1 MIKQTV
7 AFIGGDKRQLYAAK
21 ALLKQGYTVYLVG
34 FDKLKHSGELHITDF
49 DTALKKAEI
58 FIFPVTGV
66 RGTAVPCN
74 YSENEIILADNLLEQ
89 LKSKIVFC
97 GKSDSLQCLSSEL
110 RINDYLR
117 REEFAV
123 ANALPTA
130 EGAVQIAMEQYQGT
144 IFGSRCLVV
153 GYGRIGKILSRMLR
167 ALNGDVTVSA
177 RKADHFRYIQAD
189 GNKAMKTQDIDSLEN
204 FDIVFNTVPKLV
216 VDKQVLAKTNSETLI
231 IDLASLPGG
240 VDFDTAEKLG
250 VKAIHALSLPGK
262 CSPKAAGEIISDT
275 ILDMIKEEY
284 RWQKLI

>member
-7 AFIGGDKRQLYAAK
+7 AFVGGDKRQLFAAK
-21 ALLKQGYTVYLVG
+21 SLLKQNCQVYLVG
-34 FDKLKHSGELHITDF
+34 FDKLENHGELQLTDF
-49 DTALKKAEI
+49 DTALKKAEN
-58 FIFPVTGV
+58 FVFPVTGV
-66 RGTAVPCN
+66 KGRIVPSD
-74 YSENEIILADNLLEQ
+74 YSDKEINLTDNFLEQ
-89 LKSKIVFC
+89 LKSKKVFC

-110 RINDYLR
+110 RIYDYLR

-144 IFGSRCLVV
+144 IYNSRCLVI
-153 GYGRIGKILSRMLR
+153 GYGRIGKILSRMLK
-167 ALNGDVTVSA
+167 ALNAYVTVSA
-177 RKADHFRYIQAD
+177 RKNDHFRYIQAD
-189 GNKAMKTQDIDSLEN
+189 GNKSMKTQDIKSLDE

-216 VDKQVLAKTNSETLI
+216 IDRPVLAKTGGEVLI

-240 VDFDTAEKLG
+240 VDFATAEKLG
-250 VKAIHALSLPGK
+250 IKAIHALSLPGK
-262 CSPKAAGEIISDT
+262 CAPKAAGEIISDT